1 LLITLLNFALLY
13 WGVGDPLAAL
23 QFRSGEHLDLG
34 QEQVLRQQYGL
45 DKSFSQ
51 QYISWLIKITQGDW
65 GVSYLEGRPVL
76 QLIGE
81 RIPATLLLTGTAFTL
96 GIILALGLGVLA
108 ALQKDTWIDQLINL
122 TNFFF
127 LSIPTFLFSLLLLQV
142 FSLSLDWLPSGG
154 MSPLGQPFTIINSW
168 TYLIL
173 PTSILAIYYATDLI
187 GFIRKQMINVLR
199 QDYIRTAY
207 ASGLEPR
214 LIILTYALK
223 NTLLPVLTLVG
234 MSLPRFF
241 GGAFIIEYI
250 FAWPGMGRLVIDSAF
265 QRDYPVLLAQ
275 VLIMSI
281 LVLLSNVLADLLCYW
296 ADPRIRLPGSK
307 GGKA

>member
-1 LLITLLNFALLY
+1 MLITLLNFTLLY

-23 QFRSGEHLDLG
+23 QFRSGEHLDIG
-34 QEQVLRQQYGL
+34 QEQILRQQYGL
-45 DKSFSQ
+45 DKSFFQ
-51 QYISWLIKITQGDW
+51 QYTCWLIKIGQGNW

-81 RIPATLLLTGTAFTL
+81 RIPATLLLTGSAFIL

-108 ALQKDTWIDQLINL
+108 ALKKDTWIDQLINL

-127 LSIPTFLFSLLLLQV
+127 LSMPTFLFGLLLLQI

-154 MSPLGQPFTIINSW
+154 MSPLGQSFSITNSW
-168 TYLIL
+168 PYLIL
-173 PTSILAIYYATDLI
+173 PISILAIYYAADLM
-187 GFIRKQMINVLR
+187 GFVRKQMIDVLR

-207 ASGLEPR
+207 ASGLQPR
-214 LIILTYALK
+214 LIILTYALR
-223 NTLLPVLTLVG
+223 NALLPVLTLVG

-275 VLIMSI
+275 VLIMSV
-281 LVLLSNVLADLLCYW
+281 LVLISNILADLFCHW
-296 ADPRIRLPGSK
+296 ADPRIRLPGVK
-307 GGKA
+307 GGKS